1 MSTPLNDAL
10 VPGQATRSS
19 DRSGAPDTR
28 LCGRRLILARV
39 AWAAA
44 VTLIVVPFLAKLPAY
59 STFLQT
65 ICTGAPCGLGQ
76 PTLDSA
82 QALQKLGLSVGAY
95 SAFTLALTLALGF
108 LCFAISAMIFWRRSD
123 DWMALLVGLAV
134 VATVTLN
141 GNDVYDSHSAWG
153 VLTNVLAILG
163 SGMYVLVLALFPA
176 GRFVPRW
183 TRWLLLCWALAGMA
197 VLFFPDA
204 FFGWPVYNLLW
215 RAELLVLFIAQ
226 VYRSRTAST
235 PLQRQQTKWLLY
247 GGSVAAILIV
257 GLLVPTLL
265 FPSLGQAGSFYR
277 LVITPAY
284 LVISFTLP
292 LTIAIAILRY
302 RLYDIDIIINRTLV
316 YGILTA
322 SVVAIYV
329 LVVGSLGTLL
339 RATGSLLI
347 SFVATGLVAVLFSP
361 LRQRLQHGVNRLMY
375 GERDDPY
382 QVIARLGQRVEGTLA
397 PDAVL
402 PTIVETVAQALR
414 LPYVAIAVKQE
425 ESFPIAASYSPSG
438 KPEDARAP
446 LLRLPLVYQTEPVGE
461 LVLAPRAAG
470 ETFTSADQRLLEDLA
485 HQIGV
490 AVHTVQLTADLQRL
504 TVDLQHPRERLVIA
518 REEER
523 RRLRRDLHDGV
534 GPTLASLFQRLD
546 TARHLVLHDPDAA
559 VLLLESLKGQVKAT
573 IADIRRVVYALRPPV
588 LDELGLVSA
597 LREHATYAQA
607 SNGLRVSIEA
617 PEAMPKLSAAVE
629 VAAYRIVLEALTN
642 VERHAHAHTC
652 LVRLDLS
659 EAGALCVEITD
670 DGVGLSAHFTAGVGL
685 TSMRERAAELS
696 GECKITSEPT
706 GGTRVW
712 VRLPVS
718 KEERDGTDPPVDRR

>member
-1 MSTPLNDAL
+1 
-10 VPGQATRSS
+10 
-19 DRSGAPDTR
+19 
-28 LCGRRLILARV
+28 
-39 AWAAA
+39 
-44 VTLIVVPFLAKLPAY
+44 
-59 STFLQT
+59 
-65 ICTGAPCGLGQ
+65 
-76 PTLDSA
+76 
-82 QALQKLGLSVGAY
+82 
-95 SAFTLALTLALGF
+95 
-108 LCFAISAMIFWRRSD
+108 MIFWRRSD

-141 GNDVYDSHSAWG
+141 GNDVYDSHSAWR
-153 VLTNVLAILG
+153 VLTNILAILG
-163 SGMYVLVLALFPA
+163 SGMYVLVLALFPD
-176 GRFVPRW
+176 GRFVPQW
-183 TRWLLLCWALAGMA
+183 TRWLLFCWALAGML
-197 VLFFPDA
+197 VIFFPDA

-226 VYRSRTAST
+226 VYRSRAAST
-235 PLQRQQTKWLLY
+235 ALQRQQTKWLLY
-247 GGSVAAILIV
+247 GGSVAAIIIV
-257 GLLVPTLL
+257 GILVPTLL

-292 LTIAIAILRY
+292 LSIGLAILRY

-322 SVVAIYV
+322 SVIAIYV
-329 LVVGSLGTLL
+329 LVVSTLGILL
-339 RATGSLLI
+339 QARSNLFISLL
-347 SFVATGLVAVLFSP
+347 ATGLVAVLFQP
-361 LRQRLQHGVNRLMY
+361 LRQRLQHTVNRLIY

-382 QVIARLGQRVEGTLA
+382 RVIARLGQRVEGTLA
-397 PDAVL
+397 ADAVL
-402 PTIVETVAQALR
+402 PTIVETVAQALK

-438 KPEDARAP
+438 KPDDARAP
-446 LLRLPLVYQTEPVGE
+446 LLRLPLVYQTEQVGE

-490 AVHTVQLTADLQRL
+490 ALHTVQLTADLQRL
-504 TVDLQHPRERLVIA
+504 TVDLQYSRERLIIA

-523 RRLRRDLHDGV
+523 RRLRRDLHDGI

-546 TARHLVLHDPDAA
+546 TARRLVPHDPDAA
-559 VLLLESLKGQVKAT
+559 VVLLDSLKGQVKAT

-597 LREHATYAQA
+597 LREHTAYAQA

-617 PEAMPKLSAAVE
+617 PETMPKLSAAVE

-659 EAGALCVEITD
+659 EAGALCLQITD
-670 DGVGLSAHFTAGVGL
+670 DGVGLSEHSTAGVGL

-696 GECKITSEPT
+696 GECKITSDPT
-706 GGTRVW
+706 RGTRVW

-718 KEERDGTDPPVDRR
+718 KEERDGTDPPADRR